1 MTDEE
6 LRRIYTEASA
16 KNFPDSGISDGL
28 RAVFLAGA
36 REERERAIL
45 EHDNSACA
53 AEIADLKKRIE
64 VAHAE
69 GFADGARAQRE
80 MEPTDEM
87 VRAARQ
93 IIRYAETPGR
103 TLQGLRDHLRLSGVE
118 YESWFPLW
126 AMEYGTLTKG
136 AIALLIYTA
145 MQRAAPPAG
154 DPTVCEEG

>member
-6 LRRIYTEASA
+6 LRRIYDEACSTA
-16 KNFPDSGISDGL
+16 GGYIHPRPAAL

-80 MEPTDEM
+80 MKPTAEM
-87 VRAARQ
+87 LAMDFEVCTVSHPF
-93 IIRYAETPGR
+93 ETSMCLCDR
-103 TLQGLRDHLRLSGVE
+103 NKRSLFL
-118 YESWFPLW
+118 
-126 AMEYGTLTKG
+126 
-136 AIALLIYTA
+136 A
-145 MQRAAPPAG
+145 MQRAAPLAG
-154 DPTVCEEG
+154 EEK